1 VTKITLIKEDIQLEL
16 AYSFRRSVYYHNSG
30 KHGSAQAD
38 MVLEELRALHLDP
51 KAVTGDSHFCTG
63 WSLSTRRTQS
73 HPHSD
78 TLPLVSIYLLI

>member
-1 VTKITLIKEDIQLEL
+1 MTKITLIKEDIQLEL

-51 KAVTGDSHFCTG
+51 KAA
-63 WSLSTRRTQS
+63 RRTLS
-73 HPHSD
+73 S
-78 TLPLVSIYLLI
+78 YLLFVWSVQSSHR